1 MSESPYRARTHTE
14 DGEPIIWQ
22 LTPQGLQ
29 KAWDAIFTAAAD
41 LASKERKKDLKAL
54 QAALGDMQHAVEQ
67 MRARMQSLDDRITRL
82 GNDVAAQRTALEQLT
97 QTREAH
103 GSSLSDT
110 ESPRRTPLA
119 LFEAFLR
126 TCPPERISAGYASWD
141 FDRAMHAIADTWAL
155 DQEQVRATL
164 ALWREHKLI
173 TTDGPDTF
181 RKRLRIGQGKATYPL
196 CVPIASYPLVGIEVP
211 PSPRPHT
218 VSADSSA

>member
-1 MSESPYRARTHTE
+1 MPESPRQARTHTDE
-14 DGEPIIWQ
+14 GDPIIWQ
-22 LTPQGLQ
+22 LTPQNLQ
-29 KAWDAIFTAAAD
+29 KTWDAIFTAAVD

-67 MRARMQSLDDRITRL
+67 MRARMQSLDDRMTRL
-82 GNDVAAQRTALEQLT
+82 GNDVAAQRAALEQLT
-97 QTREAH
+97 HMGEVRDGVSAA
-103 GSSLSDT
+103 S
-110 ESPRRTPLA
+110 ESPRRSSMA

-126 TCPPERISAGYASWD
+126 ACPPERISAGYASWD

-155 DQEQVRATL
+155 DPEQLRATL

-173 TTDGPDTF
+173 ATDGPDTF

-218 VSADSSA
+218 VSADSKS